1 MYQRH
6 AECGG
11 VTWIPPEAKT
21 EHIAVQ
27 CDACEDVFVISGEV
41 SDGRRPEPYPTNLP
55 YPN

>member
-27 CDACEDVFVISGEV
+27 CDACEDVFVIPGE
-41 SDGRRPEPYPTNLP
+41 GRAVPQPEAAQMDVC
-55 YPN
+55 